1 MKKVSAKLFFMV
13 MWRGLCQ
20 ALGWFIGLFGYKRDG
35 KFAKCVWRLFATSAA
50 FIVTTIAV
58 ALAWGLCESV
68 YDKYFRETYCYDP
81 DCYNAEY
88 ISENVYY
95 HNQNDGKG
103 YIFNR
108 KTREKTIKS
117 VEWIAKPEEDDSLI
131 CFNDGK
137 KRGYFNRYTGRVV
150 IEPKY
155 DHAWVFSEGLACV
168 DDGGRLKFIDGTGK
182 VVVDTKN
189 AYVPGR
195 NGYMFHGGYCIIY
208 SDDRKICGLMDKNG
222 KMVLPME
229 YDLINPDSDNKYW
242 RVVKGKEMA
251 VLDWDLN
258 TVVPMTEGTIFLG
271 EEYIDMTMPNNTMR
285 KYDYQGYLIDD
296 FYISSVRMLEYDKE
310 EIVYRDDTVK
320 EVDFD
325 ITEYLEESYHPKAT
339 ARLRAYVAGN
349 GYEGLMTKEGH
360 VVVMPLYKDIVALD
374 HDLYLCVVSD
384 GDKGIINGKGE
395 IVR

>member
-1 MKKVSAKLFFMV
+1 MKKVSAKLFFSV
-13 MWRGLCQ
+13 MWRGMCQ
-20 ALGWFIGLFGYKRDG
+20 FARWFFELFGFKG
-35 KFAKCVWRLFATSAA
+35 KGTYIICVWRIFATSVA

-58 ALAWGLCESV
+58 VLAWGLCEGV
-68 YDKYFRETYCYDP
+68 YDKYFREAYCYDP

-88 ISENVYY
+88 ISENIYY

-108 KTREKTIKS
+108 QTREKTIKN
-117 VEWIAKPEEDDSLI
+117 VEWIAKPEKDDSLV

-137 KRGYFNRYTGRVV
+137 KRGYFNRHTGRVV
-150 IEPKY
+150 IKPQY
-155 DHAWVFSEGLACV
+155 DHAWVFSEGQACV

-182 VVVDTKN
+182 VVIDTKN

-195 NGYMFHGGYCIIY
+195 DGYMFHGGYCVIY
-208 SDDRKICGLMDKNG
+208 SDDRKICGLMDKSG

-229 YDLINPDSDNKYW
+229 YDFISPNSEHNYW
-242 RVVKGKEMA
+242 HVVKGKEMA

-258 TVVPMTEGTIFLG
+258 TVVPMTEGAIFLG
-271 EEYIDMTMPNNTMR
+271 DEAIDMTMPNNTMR

-296 FYISSVRMLEYDKE
+296 FYISDVRMLEYEKD
-310 EIVYRDDTVK
+310 EIVYRDDIVNK
-320 EVDFD
+320 DDD
-325 ITEYLEESYHPKAT
+325 ITEYLEEFYHPKAT

-374 HDLYLCVVSD
+374 QDLYLCEVSD
-384 GDKGIINGKGE
+384 GDKVIVNGKGE